1 MQILIFSIKNSLFT
15 NNLIVQPFPAVA
27 VSAGAFCCLMWID
40 PAQIV
45 NTRIIKVI
53 GAGAAE
59 TESQFLGNIFDLS
72 DADRQRMVDAANVL
86 FGQMPDEVAQ
96 AAFID
101 GAQLF

>member
-1 MQILIFSIKNSLFT
+1 MSLVQILIFSIKNSLFT

-59 TESQFLGNIFDLS
+59 TERS
-72 DADRQRMVDAANVL
+72 V
-86 FGQMPDEVAQ
+86 FGEH
-96 AAFID
+96 F
-101 GAQLF
+101 